1 MSFFRIPQP
10 SVEWSKTWADRLVS
24 TVELYFT
31 QVSETTK
38 DSARSQSDSQVW
50 ILG

>member
-1 MSFFRIPQP
+1 MSFFRMPQS

-24 TVELYFT
+24 TVELQFT

-38 DSARSQSDSQVW
+38 DAAKLQSDAQVW
-50 ILG
+50 FLG